1 MKIKL
6 ANKQHF
12 LVLYSGVLTA
22 VFVATIFLGAKQ
34 PALRKEAFNEI
45 DVQRINIVEP
55 DGTVR
60 MIISGTARAPG
71 AIFKGKE
78 YPHPDGRKVAGMI
91 FYNDEGTENG
101 GLIWD
106 GNKGRDGKVSSHGHL
121 SFDNYEQDQVM
132 VIEGNQDEEG
142 KSSFIRIM
150 DQPDYSLE
158 PLMQLMEK
166 NRDLPKEQQQAALE
180 NFLKS
185 HPRPQSRLF
194 LGRKG
199 DRSAALI
206 LKDAE
211 GRDRIVLKVGAD
223 GTPSLQFLD
232 ASGKVL
238 NEMPEKGQ

>member
-1 MKIKL
+1 MKMKL
-6 ANKQHF
+6 PNRQHF
-12 LVLYSGVLTA
+12 LVVYSGVLTA

-34 PALRKEAFNEI
+34 PASRKEAFNEI
-45 DVQRINIVEP
+45 DVQRINIVEA

-60 MIISGTARAPG
+60 MIISDTARAPG
-71 AIFKGKE
+71 MIVKGKE
-78 YPHPDGRKVAGMI
+78 YPHPDGRKVAEMI

-101 GLIWD
+101 GLIWG
-106 GNKGRDGKVSSHGHL
+106 GNKAKDGKVSSYGHL

-142 KSSFIRIM
+142 KSSFIQIM
-150 DQPDYSLE
+150 DRPDYSLQ

-166 NRDLPKEQQQAALE
+166 NRELPKAQQQAALE
-180 NFLKS
+180 EFLKG
-185 HPRPQSRLF
+185 RPQPRSRLF
-194 LGRKG
+194 LGRKA

-206 LKDAE
+206 MKDPE
-211 GRDRIVLKVGAD
+211 GRDRIVLKVGTD

-232 ASGKVL
+232 ASGKVV

>member
-1 MKIKL
+1 MKL
-6 ANKQHF
+6 PNSQRF
-12 LVLYSGVLTA
+12 LVVYSVVLTA
-22 VFVATIFLGAKQ
+22 VFLATVFLGAKQ
-34 PALRKEAFNEI
+34 SASRKKAFNEI

-60 MIISGTARAPG
+60 MIISDATHAPG

-78 YPHPDGRKVAGMI
+78 YPHPDGRKVAGII

-101 GLIWD
+101 GLIWG
-106 GNKGRDGKVSSHGHL
+106 GNKGQDGKVSSHGDL

-166 NRDLPKEQQQAALE
+166 NRDLPKEQQAALK

-185 HPRPQSRLF
+185 RPQPQSRLF
-194 LGRKG
+194 LGRKA

-206 LKDAE
+206 LKDPD
-211 GRDRIVLKVGAD
+211 GRDRIVLKVAAD

-232 ASGKVL
+232 VSGKVL

>member
-1 MKIKL
+1 MKL
-6 ANKQHF
+6 PNSQRF
-12 LVLYSGVLTA
+12 LVVYSGVLTA
-22 VFVATIFLGAKQ
+22 VFLATIFLGAKQ
-34 PALRKEAFNEI
+34 PASRREAFTEI

-60 MIISGTARAPG
+60 MIISDTARAPG
-71 AIFKGKE
+71 MIYKGKE

-101 GLIWD
+101 GLIWG
-106 GNKGRDGKVSSHGHL
+106 GNKRKDGKISSYGHL

-142 KSSFIRIM
+142 KSSFVQIM
-150 DQPDYSLE
+150 DRPDYSLE
-158 PLMQLMEK
+158 PLLQLIEK
-166 NRDLPKEQQQAALE
+166 NRDLPKEQQQAALG

-185 HPRPQSRLF
+185 QPKPQSRLF
-194 LGRKG
+194 LGRKA

-206 LKDAE
+206 LKDPE
-211 GRDRIVLKVGAD
+211 GRDRIVLKVGTD

-232 ASGKVL
+232 ASGKVV